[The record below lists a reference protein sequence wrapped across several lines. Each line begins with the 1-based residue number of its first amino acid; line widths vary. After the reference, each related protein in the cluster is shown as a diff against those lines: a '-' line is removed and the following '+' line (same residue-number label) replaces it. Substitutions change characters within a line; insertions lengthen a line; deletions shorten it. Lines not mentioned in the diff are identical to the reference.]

1 LAIFYN
7 RTMVGRV
14 SLAIKLQMENG
25 MDLNEILQPGM
36 YTEDAFQVTDERTA
50 IHVGSGASRVLAT
63 PWMIAFME
71 RVSHGMLAAKLPQ
84 GFSSVGVVVNVRHLA
99 PTPVGDV
106 VRVRAE
112 IVSIDG
118 WRVNFHVEAWD
129 SKEKVGDGEHQRFVI
144 DEQRFLKRA
153 AAKREPGEG

>member
-1 LAIFYN
+1 
-7 RTMVGRV
+7 
-14 SLAIKLQMENG
+14 

-36 YTEDAFQVTDERTA
+36 YKEETFQVANEQTA

-71 RVSHGMLAAKLPQ
+71 RVSHGMLAAKLPR
-84 GFSSVGVVVNVRHLA
+84 GYSSVGVVVNVRHLA
-99 PTPVGDV
+99 PTPVGDR

-112 IVSIDG
+112 ITSIDG

-129 SKEKVGDGEHQRFVI
+129 SKEQVGTGEHQRFVI

-153 AAKREPGEG
+153 AAKRETADL

>member
-1 LAIFYN
+1 
-7 RTMVGRV
+7 
-14 SLAIKLQMENG
+14 MEI
-25 MDLNEILQPGM
+25 NEILQPGM
-36 YTEDAFQVTDERTA
+36 YKEETFQVADEQTA

-99 PTPVGDV
+99 PTPVRDT

-112 IVSIDG
+112 ITSIEG

-129 SKEKVGDGEHQRFVI
+129 STEQVGVGEHQRFVI

-153 AAKREPGEG
+153 AAKRGTGDL